1 MEALRDPHNA
11 QQTADNLDTVSV
23 RENAT
28 GSAMGECDL
37 DGESGKVCVVGE
49 GDGHADRN
57 TDGEDDNISWY
68 FDGHIPG
75 PDGRIPGID
84 DLARG
89 LSDHIPGV
97 INHIPGIDNLA
108 QGVNDRIPTVINHL
122 PGASGIVD
130 MENVDDSHSVS
141 KTLLHSI
148 IPKPKQASK
157 NDDLFPDLR
166 SDDCVVG
173 SEKNQGRILS
183 EVEYSSL
190 MDCLRDRS
198 IHVTSLTSTSGN
210 YDSLDKVQKISDKDV
225 FLGERENREINQSN
239 SRKKFYGKPL
249 TKTSQ
254 HMGCISTALSSKSAS
269 KDDEEDE
276 FEASFVE
283 AVSNSSKSA
292 LHSYSQGL
300 LFNNTSGS
308 ELKNLGNEVTKLS
321 VEEKT
326 KDSSSTVGESKS
338 IAAEA
343 PEKET
348 GPNVQ
353 SKPKS
358 SRSVKTKLLD
368 SQQLPSSGR
377 TDKEITDR
385 LLFLVGQKLES
396 KGKAAR
402 TQFKLSEIYKGSRHF
417 ISSSEES
424 VLAASSSRMTRLN
437 QTTDIL
443 SHGDFSARNSTN
455 KQGRTGVQNLVKSTL
470 LRPNLSEEKSENVL
484 NGKTTQAVQ
493 STTRNVQAGKVD
505 SQHSTFAKKFLEKSA
520 SQSETIS
527 YSKEKE
533 KCLGSNEELLTRLGD
548 RMAHGKQPEMK
559 LAVKIIT
566 SVFNCSGK
574 ASLEE
579 FDIHLNMIHTEL
591 IFGPPS
597 SFSQT
602 VDGLLLEDTTNFQF
616 STSVSGSQRFIAL
629 VNGDVTADFRHTGL
643 NNEIQIHRII
653 EHKEFN
659 DAISTQEE
667 YWYQRN
673 TSSLRDHKIGV
684 LVTKGVVQDSILDYC
699 LSHNIVVLQKVAYP
713 TLQLLSFATGS
724 VMVTYL
730 ADLKEKDI
738 GKPVTIDTWE
748 LGWTPL
754 VVRQSKVE
762 SGNSCD
768 VRKLQFVLIK
778 EFKKESG
785 TFKGKVVFGNDFV
798 TLKFRTQSTVTTL
811 PQSLGE
817 GYY

>member
-11 QQTADNLDTVSV
+11 QQTAENLHTVSV
-23 RENAT
+23 CENAT
-28 GSAMGECDL
+28 GSAMGDRDL
-37 DGESGKVCVVGE
+37 GGESGKVCVVGG

-57 TDGEDDNISWY
+57 SDGEDDNISWY
-68 FDGHIPG
+68 FNGLTPGPDGHIPG
-75 PDGRIPGID
+75 ID
-84 DLARG
+84 DVAQG

-108 QGVNDRIPTVINHL
+108 LGVNVHIPQVINHL
-122 PGASGIVD
+122 PGASGIVY

-141 KTLLHSI
+141 KTLLHSM

-157 NDDLFPDLR
+157 NDDLFPDLS
-166 SDDCVVG
+166 SDDWVVR
-173 SEKNQGRILS
+173 SEKNQGRILP
-183 EVEYSSL
+183 EVEHSSL
-190 MDCLRDRS
+190 MDCLRGRS
-198 IHVTSLTSTSGN
+198 RHATSMTSTSGN
-210 YDSLDKVQKISDKDV
+210 YDNLDKVQKITDKHA
-225 FLGERENREINQSN
+225 FLGERENRQRLSN
-239 SRKKFYGKPL
+239 SRKRCYGKPL

-254 HMGCISTALSSKSAS
+254 HMGCISTALYPKSAS

-283 AVSNSSKSA
+283 AVSDSSKGS

-321 VEEKT
+321 VEEKPI
-326 KDSSSTVGESKS
+326 DNSSTVSESKS

-343 PEKET
+343 REKET

-385 LLFLVGQKLES
+385 LLFLVTQKLES

-417 ISSSEES
+417 ISSSDES
-424 VLAASSSRMTRLN
+424 VLATSSSRMTRLK

-443 SHGDFSARNSTN
+443 PHGDFSARNSTD
-455 KQGRTGVQNLVKSTL
+455 KQGWTGVQNLVQSTPL
-470 LRPNLSEEKSENVL
+470 KPNLSEEKSENVL
-484 NGKTTQAVQ
+484 NGKTTVQ
-493 STTRNVQAGKVD
+493 STTRTIQAGKVD
-505 SQHSTFAKKFLEKSA
+505 SQHSTFANKFLEINA
-520 SQSETIS
+520 IQSVPTS
-527 YSKEKE
+527 NSKEKQ

-548 RMAHGKQPEMK
+548 RMAHGKQLEMK
-559 LAVKIIT
+559 LAVEIIA
-566 SVFNCSGK
+566 SLFNSSGK

-579 FDIHLNMIHTEL
+579 FEIHLNMIHTEL

-602 VDGLLLEDTTNFQF
+602 VDGLLLENTTKFQF
-616 STSVSGSQRFIAL
+616 STIVSGSQLFMAL

-643 NNEIQIHRII
+643 NNEVQIHRIF
-653 EHKEFN
+653 EHKEFK
-659 DAISTQEE
+659 DAISTQAE

-673 TSSLRDHKIGV
+673 TSSLKDHKIGL
-684 LVTKGVVQDSILDYC
+684 LVAKGIVQDSILDYC
-699 LSHNIVVLQKVAYP
+699 LSHNIVVLQNVAYP

-724 VMVTYL
+724 AMVTYL
-730 ADLKEKDI
+730 ADLKKKDI
-738 GKPVTIDTWE
+738 GRPVTIDTWE

-762 SGNSCD
+762 SGNSCN
-768 VRKLQFVLIK
+768 VRKLQFVLIR
-778 EFKKESG
+778 EFKKEDG
-785 TFKGKVVFGNDFV
+785 TFKGKLVFGNDFV

-811 PQSLGE
+811 QQSLGE

>member
-11 QQTADNLDTVSV
+11 QQTAENLDTVSV

-28 GSAMGECDL
+28 GSAMSDCDL
-37 DGESGKVCVVGE
+37 GGESGKVCVVGG

-57 TDGEDDNISWY
+57 SNGKDDNISWY

-84 DLARG
+84 DLAQG

-97 INHIPGIDNLA
+97 INYIPGIDNLA
-108 QGVNDRIPTVINHL
+108 QGVNDCIAVVINHP
-122 PGASGIVD
+122 PGANGIVD
-130 MENVDDSHSVS
+130 MENVDDSQSVS
-141 KTLLHSI
+141 KTLLHSM

-157 NDDLFPDLR
+157 NDDLFPDLS
-166 SDDCVVG
+166 SDDWVVR
-173 SEKNQGRILS
+173 SEKNQGRILP

-198 IHVTSLTSTSGN
+198 RHVTRMTSTSGN
-210 YDSLDKVQKISDKDV
+210 YDSLDKEHKITDKDA
-225 FLGERENREINQSN
+225 FLGERENRERLSN

-254 HMGCISTALSSKSAS
+254 HMGCISAALYPKSAS

-283 AVSNSSKSA
+283 AVSNSRKSA
-292 LHSYSQGL
+292 LDSYSQGL

-321 VEEKT
+321 VEEKPI
-326 KDSSSTVGESKS
+326 DNSSTVSESKS

-343 PEKET
+343 REKET

-358 SRSVKTKLLD
+358 SRSVKTKLLH

-385 LLFLVGQKLES
+385 LLFLVTQKLES

-402 TQFKLSEIYKGSRHF
+402 TQFKLSEIYKGSRYF

-424 VLAASSSRMTRLN
+424 VLATSSSRMTRLN

-443 SHGDFSARNSTN
+443 PHGDFSARNSTD
-455 KQGRTGVQNLVKSTL
+455 KQGWTGVQNLVQSTPL
-470 LRPNLSEEKSENVL
+470 KPNLSEEKSENVL
-484 NGKTTQAVQ
+484 NGKTTVQ
-493 STTRNVQAGKVD
+493 STTRTIQAGKVD
-505 SQHSTFAKKFLEKSA
+505 SQHSTSAKKFLEINA
-520 SQSETIS
+520 IQSVPTS
-527 YSKEKE
+527 NSKEKK
-533 KCLGSNEELLTRLGD
+533 KCWGSNEELLTRLGD
-548 RMAHGKQPEMK
+548 RTAHGKQLEMK
-559 LAVKIIT
+559 LAVEIIA
-566 SVFNCSGK
+566 SLFNSSGK
-574 ASLEE
+574 DSLEE
-579 FDIHLNMIHTEL
+579 FEIHLNMIHTEL

-602 VDGLLLEDTTNFQF
+602 VDGLLLENTTNFQF
-616 STSVSGSQRFIAL
+616 STIVSGCQRFIAL

-643 NNEIQIHRII
+643 NNEVQIHRII
-653 EHKEFN
+653 EHKEFK

-667 YWYQRN
+667 YWYQCN
-673 TSSLRDHKIGV
+673 TSSLMDHKIGV
-684 LVTKGVVQDSILDYC
+684 LVAKGIVQDSVLDYC
-699 LSHNIVVLQKVAYP
+699 LSHSIVVLQNVAYP

-724 VMVTYL
+724 AMVTYL
-730 ADLKEKDI
+730 ADLKKKDI
-738 GKPVTIDTWE
+738 GRPVSIDTWE

-762 SGNSCD
+762 SGNSCN
-768 VRKLQFVLIK
+768 VRKLQFVLIR
-778 EFKKESG
+778 EFKKEDR
-785 TFKGKVVFGNDFV
+785 TFKGKLVFGNDFV

-811 PQSLGE
+811 QQSLGE

>member
-1 MEALRDPHNA
+1 MEALQDPHNA
-11 QQTADNLDTVSV
+11 QQTAENVDTVSV
-23 RENAT
+23 RENST
-28 GSAMGECDL
+28 GSAMGDCDL
-37 DGESGKVCVVGE
+37 GGESGEVCVVG
-49 GDGHADRN
+49 GDGGHADRN
-57 TDGEDDNISWY
+57 SDGEDDNISWY

-75 PDGRIPGID
+75 PDGHILGID
-84 DLARG
+84 DLAQG

-108 QGVNDRIPTVINHL
+108 QGVNDRIPLVINH
-122 PGASGIVD
+122 PSGANGIVD
-130 MENVDDSHSVS
+130 MENVDDSHLVS
-141 KTLLHSI
+141 KTLLHSM
-148 IPKPKQASK
+148 IPKPKQASN
-157 NDDLFPDLR
+157 NDDLFPNLN
-166 SDDCVVG
+166 SDDWVVR
-173 SEKNQGRILS
+173 SEKNQGRILP

-190 MDCLRDRS
+190 MDCLTDRS
-198 IHVTSLTSTSGN
+198 RHVTRTTATSGN
-210 YDSLDKVQKISDKDV
+210 DDSLDKVQKITDKDA
-225 FLGERENREINQSN
+225 FLGERENRERLSN

-254 HMGCISTALSSKSAS
+254 HMGCISTALYQKSAS

-283 AVSNSSKSA
+283 AVSDSSKIT
-292 LHSYSQGL
+292 LHSYSQDL

-308 ELKNLGNEVTKLS
+308 KLKNLGNEVTK
-321 VEEKT
+321 VEEKRN
-326 KDSSSTVGESKS
+326 DNSFTVGESKS

-343 PEKET
+343 REKET

-377 TDKEITDR
+377 KDKEITDR
-385 LLFLVGQKLES
+385 LLFLVTQKLES

-417 ISSSEES
+417 KSNSEES

-443 SHGDFSARNSTN
+443 PHGDFSAKSSTD
-455 KQGRTGVQNLVKSTL
+455 KQGQTGVQNMVQPTP

-484 NGKTTQAVQ
+484 NGKTTVQ
-493 STTRNVQAGKVD
+493 STTRTFQAGKVD
-505 SQHSTFAKKFLEKSA
+505 SQYSTFAKKFLEKNT
-520 SQSETIS
+520 SQSETTS
-527 YSKEKE
+527 DSKEKE

-548 RMAHGKQPEMK
+548 RMAHGKQLEMK
-559 LAVKIIT
+559 LAVEIIT
-566 SVFNCSGK
+566 SLINSSGK

-579 FDIHLNMIHTEL
+579 FEIHLNMIHTEL

-602 VDGLLLEDTTNFQF
+602 VDGLLLENTTNFQF
-616 STSVSGSQRFIAL
+616 PTIVSGSQRFIAL

-653 EHKEFN
+653 EHKEFK

-699 LSHNIVVLQKVAYP
+699 LSHNIVVLQNVAYP
-713 TLQLLSFATGS
+713 TLQLLSFATDS

-738 GKPVTIDTWE
+738 GRPVTIDTWE

-768 VRKLQFVLIK
+768 VRKLQFVLIT
-778 EFKKESG
+778 EFKIENG
-785 TFKGKVVFGNDFV
+785 TFEGKLAFGYDTM
-798 TLKFRTQSTVTTL
+798 TLKFGTQSTITPL

>member
-1 MEALRDPHNA
+1 MEALQDPHNA
-11 QQTADNLDTVSV
+11 QQTAENVDTVSV
-23 RENAT
+23 RENST
-28 GSAMGECDL
+28 GSAMGDCDL
-37 DGESGKVCVVGE
+37 GGESGEVCVVG
-49 GDGHADRN
+49 GDGGHADRN
-57 TDGEDDNISWY
+57 SDGEDDNISWY
-68 FDGHIPG
+68 FDGHTPG
-75 PDGRIPGID
+75 PDGHFSGID
-84 DLARG
+84 DIAQG

-97 INHIPGIDNLA
+97 INHILGIDNLA
-108 QGVNDRIPTVINHL
+108 QGVNDRIPLVINHL
-122 PGASGIVD
+122 PGANGIVD

-141 KTLLHSI
+141 KTLLHSK
-148 IPKPKQASK
+148 IPKPKRASK
-157 NDDLFPDLR
+157 KDLSPDL
-166 SDDCVVG
+166 SSVDWVFS
-173 SEKNQGRILS
+173 SEKSHGRILP

-190 MDCLRDRS
+190 MDCLTDRS
-198 IHVTSLTSTSGN
+198 RHVTRMTSTSGN
-210 YDSLDKVQKISDKDV
+210 CDSLDKVQKITDKDA
-225 FLGERENREINQSN
+225 FLGERENRERLSN
-239 SRKKFYGKPL
+239 SRKKVYRKPL
-249 TKTSQ
+249 TKTAQ
-254 HMGCISTALSSKSAS
+254 HMGCISTALYPKSAS

-292 LHSYSQGL
+292 LHSYSQDL
-300 LFNNTSGS
+300 LFDNTSGS

-321 VEEKT
+321 VEEKP
-326 KDSSSTVGESKS
+326 KDNSSTVGESKS
-338 IAAEA
+338 ITAEA
-343 PEKET
+343 REKET

-385 LLFLVGQKLES
+385 LLFLVTQKLES

-402 TQFKLSEIYKGSRHF
+402 TQSKLSEIYKGSRHF
-417 ISSSEES
+417 ESSSEES
-424 VLAASSSRMTRLN
+424 NLASSFSRMTRLK
-437 QTTDIL
+437 QTSDIL
-443 SHGDFSARNSTN
+443 PHGDFSARNSTD
-455 KQGRTGVQNLVKSTL
+455 KQGRTGVQNLTQSTPL
-470 LRPNLSEEKSENVL
+470 KPNLSEEKSENVL
-484 NGKTTQAVQ
+484 NGKTTVQ
-493 STTRNVQAGKVD
+493 STTGTFQAGKVD
-505 SQHSTFAKKFLEKSA
+505 SQYSTFAKKFLEKNT
-520 SQSETIS
+520 SQSETTS
-527 YSKEKE
+527 DSKEKE

-548 RMAHGKQPEMK
+548 RMAHGKQLEMK
-559 LAVKIIT
+559 LAVEIIT
-566 SVFNCSGK
+566 SLINSSGK

-579 FDIHLNMIHTEL
+579 FEIHLNMIHTEL

-602 VDGLLLEDTTNFQF
+602 VDGLLLENTTNFQF
-616 STSVSGSQRFIAL
+616 STIVSGSQRFIAL

-653 EHKEFN
+653 EHKEFK

-699 LSHNIVVLQKVAYP
+699 LSHNIVVLQDVAYP

-724 VMVTYL
+724 VMMTYL

-811 PQSLGE
+811 PQSLRE

>member
-1 MEALRDPHNA
+1 MEALQDPHNA
-11 QQTADNLDTVSV
+11 QQTAENLHTVRV

-28 GSAMGECDL
+28 GSATGDGDL
-37 DGESGKVCVVGE
+37 GGESGKVCVVGE
-49 GDGHADRN
+49 GGGHADRN
-57 TDGEDDNISWY
+57 SDGEDDNISWY

-75 PDGRIPGID
+75 PDGHIPGID
-84 DLARG
+84 DVAQG

-97 INHIPGIDNLA
+97 INHIPGVDNLA
-108 QGVNDRIPTVINHL
+108 QGVNVHIPQVISHL
-122 PGASGIVD
+122 PGANGIVD

-141 KTLLHSI
+141 KTLLHSK
-148 IPKPKQASK
+148 IPKRKQASK
-157 NDDLFPDLR
+157 KDDLSPDL
-166 SDDCVVG
+166 SSVDWVV
-173 SEKNQGRILS
+173 SSAKNQGRTLP

-198 IHVTSLTSTSGN
+198 RHVTRMTSTSGN
-210 YDSLDKVQKISDKDV
+210 YDSLDKVQKITDKDA
-225 FLGERENREINQSN
+225 FLDERENRERLSN
-239 SRKKFYGKPL
+239 LRKKFYGKPL

-254 HMGCISTALSSKSAS
+254 HMGCVRTALYSKTPT
-269 KDDEEDE
+269 KDDGEDE

-283 AVSNSSKSA
+283 AVSNSSKST

-321 VEEKT
+321 VEEKR
-326 KDSSSTVGESKS
+326 KDNSSTVGESKS

-343 PEKET
+343 REKET

-358 SRSVKTKLLD
+358 SMNVKTKLLD

-385 LLFLVGQKLES
+385 LLFLVTQKLES

-402 TQFKLSEIYKGSRHF
+402 TPFKLSEIYKGSRHF
-417 ISSSEES
+417 KSNSEES
-424 VLAASSSRMTRLN
+424 VLAASSSRMTLLN

-443 SHGDFSARNSTN
+443 PYGDFSASNSTD
-455 KQGRTGVQNLVKSTL
+455 KQGRTGVQNLVQSTP

-484 NGKTTQAVQ
+484 NGKTTVQ
-493 STTRNVQAGKVD
+493 STTRTIQTGKVD
-505 SQHSTFAKKFLEKSA
+505 SQHSTFAKKFLEKNTSH
-520 SQSETIS
+520 SETTS
-527 YSKEKE
+527 DSKEKE
-533 KCLGSNEELLTRLGD
+533 KCLGSNGELLTRLGD
-548 RMAHGKQPEMK
+548 RMAHGKQLEMK
-559 LAVKIIT
+559 LTVEIIT
-566 SVFNCSGK
+566 SFFNSSGK

-579 FDIHLNMIHTEL
+579 FEIHLNMIHTEL

-602 VDGLLLEDTTNFQF
+602 VDGLLLENTTNFQF
-616 STSVSGSQRFIAL
+616 STIVSGSHRFIAL

-643 NNEIQIHRII
+643 NSEVQIHRII
-653 EHKEFN
+653 EHKEFK
-659 DAISTQEE
+659 DTFSTQEE

-673 TSSLRDHKIGV
+673 TSSLREHKIGV

-699 LSHNIVVLQKVAYP
+699 LSHNIVVLQNVAYP

-754 VVRQSKVE
+754 VARQSKLE

>member
-11 QQTADNLDTVSV
+11 QQTAENVHTVRV

-28 GSAMGECDL
+28 GSATGDGDL
-37 DGESGKVCVVGE
+37 GGESGKVCVVGE
-49 GDGHADRN
+49 GGGHADRN
-57 TDGEDDNISWY
+57 SDGEDDNISWY

-75 PDGRIPGID
+75 PDGHVPGID
-84 DLARG
+84 DVAQG
-89 LSDHIPGV
+89 LSDHISGV

-108 QGVNDRIPTVINHL
+108 LGVNVHIPQVISHL
-122 PGASGIVD
+122 PGANGIVD

-141 KTLLHSI
+141 KTLLHSKV
-148 IPKPKQASK
+148 PKRKWASK
-157 NDDLFPDLR
+157 KDDLSPDL
-166 SDDCVVG
+166 SSVDWVVS
-173 SEKNQGRILS
+173 SEKSHGRILP
-183 EVEYSSL
+183 EVKYSSL

-198 IHVTSLTSTSGN
+198 RHVTRMTSTSGN
-210 YDSLDKVQKISDKDV
+210 CDSLDKVQKITDKDA
-225 FLGERENREINQSN
+225 FLGKRENRERLSN
-239 SRKKFYGKPL
+239 SRKKVYGKPF
-249 TKTSQ
+249 TKTAQ
-254 HMGCISTALSSKSAS
+254 HMGCISTALYPKSAS

-276 FEASFVE
+276 FEAFFVE
-283 AVSNSSKSA
+283 AVSNSSKST
-292 LHSYSQGL
+292 LHSYSQGR

-321 VEEKT
+321 VEEKP
-326 KDSSSTVGESKS
+326 KDNSSTVGESKS

-343 PEKET
+343 REKET

-358 SRSVKTKLLD
+358 SRSVKTKLLN

-385 LLFLVGQKLES
+385 LLFLVTQKLES

-424 VLAASSSRMTRLN
+424 VLAASSSRMTCFN

-443 SHGDFSARNSTN
+443 PHGDFSARNSTD
-455 KQGRTGVQNLVKSTL
+455 KQGRTGVQNLMQSTPL
-470 LRPNLSEEKSENVL
+470 KPNLSEEKSENVL
-484 NGKTTQAVQ
+484 NGKTTVQ
-493 STTRNVQAGKVD
+493 STTRTFQEGKVD
-505 SQHSTFAKKFLEKSA
+505 SQHSTFPKKVLEKNT
-520 SQSETIS
+520 SQSETTS
-527 YSKEKE
+527 DSKEKE
-533 KCLGSNEELLTRLGD
+533 KCFGSNEELLTRLGD
-548 RMAHGKQPEMK
+548 RMAHGKQLEMK
-559 LAVKIIT
+559 LAVEIIT
-566 SVFNCSGK
+566 SLINSSGK

-579 FDIHLNMIHTEL
+579 FEIHLNMIHTEL

-602 VDGLLLEDTTNFQF
+602 VDGLLLENTTNFQF
-616 STSVSGSQRFIAL
+616 SIIVSGSQRFIAL

-653 EHKEFN
+653 EHKEFK
-659 DAISTQEE
+659 DVTSTQEE

-673 TSSLRDHKIGV
+673 TSSLRDHKIGA
-684 LVTKGVVQDSILDYC
+684 LVSKGIVQDSILDYC
-699 LSHNIVVLQKVAYP
+699 LSHNIVVLQNVAYP

-798 TLKFRTQSTVTTL
+798 TLKFRTHSTVTTL

>member
-11 QQTADNLDTVSV
+11 QQTAENVHTVRV

-28 GSAMGECDL
+28 GSATGDGDL
-37 DGESGKVCVVGE
+37 GGESGKVCVVGE
-49 GDGHADRN
+49 GGGHADRN
-57 TDGEDDNISWY
+57 SDGEDDNISWY

-75 PDGRIPGID
+75 PDGHVPGID
-84 DLARG
+84 DVAQG

-108 QGVNDRIPTVINHL
+108 QGVNVQIPQVISHL
-122 PGASGIVD
+122 PGANGIVD

-141 KTLLHSI
+141 KTLLHSK
-148 IPKPKQASK
+148 IPKPKRASK
-157 NDDLFPDLR
+157 KDLSPDL
-166 SDDCVVG
+166 SSVDWVFS
-173 SEKNQGRILS
+173 SEKSHGRILP

-190 MDCLRDRS
+190 MDCLTDRS
-198 IHVTSLTSTSGN
+198 RHVTRMTSTSGN
-210 YDSLDKVQKISDKDV
+210 CDSLDKVQKITDKDA
-225 FLGERENREINQSN
+225 FLGERENGERLSN

-254 HMGCISTALSSKSAS
+254 HMGCISTALYPKSAS

-292 LHSYSQGL
+292 LHSYSQDL
-300 LFNNTSGS
+300 LFDNTSGS

-321 VEEKT
+321 VEEKP
-326 KDSSSTVGESKS
+326 KDNSSTVGESKS
-338 IAAEA
+338 ITAEA
-343 PEKET
+343 REKET

-385 LLFLVGQKLES
+385 LLFLVTQKLES

-402 TQFKLSEIYKGSRHF
+402 TQSKLSEIYKGSRHF
-417 ISSSEES
+417 ESSSEES
-424 VLAASSSRMTRLN
+424 NLASSFSRMTRLK
-437 QTTDIL
+437 QTSDIL
-443 SHGDFSARNSTN
+443 PHGDFSARNSTD
-455 KQGRTGVQNLVKSTL
+455 KQGWTGVQDLVQSTP
-470 LRPNLSEEKSENVL
+470 LRPYLSEEKSENVL
-484 NGKTTQAVQ
+484 NGKTTVQ
-493 STTRNVQAGKVD
+493 STTGTFQAGKVD
-505 SQHSTFAKKFLEKSA
+505 SQYSTFAKKFLEKNT
-520 SQSETIS
+520 SQSETTS
-527 YSKEKE
+527 DSKEKE
-533 KCLGSNEELLTRLGD
+533 KCLGSNDELLTHLGD
-548 RMAHGKQPEMK
+548 RMAHGKELEMK
-559 LAVKIIT
+559 LAVEIIT
-566 SVFNCSGK
+566 SLINSSGK

-579 FDIHLNMIHTEL
+579 FEIHLNMIHTEL

-602 VDGLLLEDTTNFQF
+602 VDGLLLENTANFQF
-616 STSVSGSQRFIAL
+616 PTIVSGSQRFIAL
-629 VNGDVTADFRHTGL
+629 VSGDVTADFRHTGL
-643 NNEIQIHRII
+643 NNEVQIHRII
-653 EHKEFN
+653 EHKEFK
-659 DAISTQEE
+659 DAIFAQEE

-673 TSSLRDHKIGV
+673 TSSLRDHKIEV
-684 LVTKGVVQDSILDYC
+684 LVAKGIVQDSILDYC
-699 LSHNIVVLQKVAYP
+699 LSHNIVVLQNVAYP

-738 GKPVTIDTWE
+738 GRPVTIDTWE

-778 EFKKESG
+778 EFKMENG
-785 TFKGKVVFGNDFV
+785 TFEGKLAFGYDTM
-798 TLKFRTQSTVTTL
+798 TLKFRTQSTITPL
-811 PQSLGE
+811 PPSLGE

>member
-11 QQTADNLDTVSV
+11 QQTTDNLHTVSV

-28 GSAMGECDL
+28 ASAMGEHVL
-37 DGESGKVCVVGE
+37 GGESGKVCVVDG

-57 TDGEDDNISWY
+57 SDGEDDNISWY

-75 PDGRIPGID
+75 PDGQIPGID
-84 DLARG
+84 DVAQG
-89 LSDHIPGV
+89 LSDHIPGI
-97 INHIPGIDNLA
+97 INHVPAIDNLA
-108 QGVNDRIPTVINHL
+108 QGVNDRIPLVINHL
-122 PGASGIVD
+122 PGANGIAD
-130 MENVDDSHSVS
+130 MENVDDSQSVS
-141 KTLLHSI
+141 KTLLHSK
-148 IPKPKQASK
+148 IPKPKQSSK
-157 NDDLFPDLR
+157 NDDLFPDLS
-166 SDDCVVG
+166 SDDWVVR
-173 SEKNQGRILS
+173 SEKNQGRTLPDL
-183 EVEYSSL
+183 EYSSF
-190 MDCLRDRS
+190 MDCLTDRS
-198 IHVTSLTSTSGN
+198 RHVTRMTATSGDD
-210 YDSLDKVQKISDKDV
+210 DSLVKVQKITDKDA
-225 FLGERENREINQSN
+225 FLGERENRERLSN

-254 HMGCISTALSSKSAS
+254 HMGCITTALYPKSAS

-283 AVSNSSKSA
+283 AVSNSTKSA

-321 VEEKT
+321 VEEKR
-326 KDSSSTVGESKS
+326 KDNSSTVGESKS

-343 PEKET
+343 REKET
-348 GPNVQ
+348 GPNVHSQ
-353 SKPKS
+353 PKS

-385 LLFLVGQKLES
+385 LLFLVTQKLES

-437 QTTDIL
+437 ESTDIL
-443 SHGDFSARNSTN
+443 PHEDFSARSSTDYH
-455 KQGRTGVQNLVKSTL
+455 GRTGVQNLVQSTP
-470 LRPNLSEEKSENVL
+470 LRPDLSEEKSENVL
-484 NGKTTQAVQ
+484 NGKTTVQ
-493 STTRNVQAGKVD
+493 STTRTVEAGKVD
-505 SQHSTFAKKFLEKSA
+505 SQNSNSAKKFLEKNTI
-520 SQSETIS
+520 QSVPTS
-527 YSKEKE
+527 NSKEKQ

-548 RMAHGKQPEMK
+548 RMAHGKQLEMK
-559 LAVKIIT
+559 LAVEIIA
-566 SVFNCSGK
+566 SLFNSSGK

-579 FDIHLNMIHTEL
+579 FEIHLNMIHTEL

-602 VDGLLLEDTTNFQF
+602 VDGLLLENTTKFQF
-616 STSVSGSQRFIAL
+616 STIVSGSQLFMAL
-629 VNGDVTADFRHTGL
+629 VNGDITADFRHTGL
-643 NNEIQIHRII
+643 NNEVQIHRIFQ
-653 EHKEFN
+653 HKEFK

-684 LVTKGVVQDSILDYC
+684 LVTKGIVQDSILDYC
-699 LSHNIVVLQKVAYP
+699 LSHNIVVLQNVAYL

-754 VVRQSKVE
+754 LVRQSKVE

-768 VRKLQFVLIK
+768 VRKIQFVLIK

-785 TFKGKVVFGNDFV
+785 TFKGKVVFGNGFV

>member
-1 MEALRDPHNA
+1 MEALQDPHNA
-11 QQTADNLDTVSV
+11 QQTAENVDTVSV
-23 RENAT
+23 RENST
-28 GSAMGECDL
+28 GSAMGDCDL
-37 DGESGKVCVVGE
+37 GGESGEVCVVG
-49 GDGHADRN
+49 GDGGHADRN
-57 TDGEDDNISWY
+57 SDGEDDNISWY

-75 PDGRIPGID
+75 PDGHVPGID
-84 DLARG
+84 DVAQG

-108 QGVNDRIPTVINHL
+108 QGVNDRIPLVINHP
-122 PGASGIVD
+122 PGANGIVH
-130 MENVDDSHSVS
+130 MENVDDSHSLS
-141 KTLLHSI
+141 KTLLHSK

-198 IHVTSLTSTSGN
+198 IHVTSMTSTSGN
-210 YDSLDKVQKISDKDV
+210 YDSLDKVQKITDKDA
-225 FLGERENREINQSN
+225 FLGDRKNRERLSN
-239 SRKKFYGKPL
+239 SRKNFYGKPL

-254 HMGCISTALSSKSAS
+254 HMGCISTALYPKSAS

-300 LFNNTSGS
+300 LFNDTSGS

-321 VEEKT
+321 VEEKR

-338 IAAEA
+338 VAAQA
-343 PEKET
+343 REKET
-348 GPNVQ
+348 GANVQ
-353 SKPKS
+353 SKPKF
-358 SRSVKTKLLD
+358 SRSVKTKLRD

-385 LLFLVGQKLES
+385 LLFLVTQKLES

-417 ISSSEES
+417 KSNSEES

-437 QTTDIL
+437 QTTDFL
-443 SHGDFSARNSTN
+443 PHGDFSAKSSTD
-455 KQGRTGVQNLVKSTL
+455 KQEQTGVQNMVQPTP
-470 LRPNLSEEKSENVL
+470 LRPNLLEEKSENVL
-484 NGKTTQAVQ
+484 NGKTTVQ
-493 STTRNVQAGKVD
+493 STTRTFQAGKVD
-505 SQHSTFAKKFLEKSA
+505 SQYSTFAKKFLEKNT
-520 SQSETIS
+520 SQSETTS
-527 YSKEKE
+527 DSKEKE
-533 KCLGSNEELLTRLGD
+533 KCLGSNEELLTRLGE
-548 RMAHGKQPEMK
+548 RMAHGKQLEMK
-559 LAVKIIT
+559 LAVEIIT
-566 SVFNCSGK
+566 SFFNSSGK

-579 FDIHLNMIHTEL
+579 FEIHLNMIHTEL

-602 VDGLLLEDTTNFQF
+602 VDGLLLENTTKFQL
-616 STSVSGSQRFIAL
+616 STIVSGSQRFIAL

-643 NNEIQIHRII
+643 NNEVQIHRVI
-653 EHKEFN
+653 EHQEFK

-699 LSHNIVVLQKVAYP
+699 LSHNIVVLQNVAYP

-724 VMVTYL
+724 VMMTYL

-738 GKPVTIDTWE
+738 GRPVTTDTWE

-754 VVRQSKVE
+754 LVRQSKVE
-762 SGNSCD
+762 SGNSCN

-778 EFKKESG
+778 EFKKENG
-785 TFKGKVVFGNDFV
+785 TFKGKLVFGNDSV
-798 TLKFRTQSTVTTL
+798 TLKFRTQSTATTL

-817 GYY
+817 GYYY

>member
-1 MEALRDPHNA
+1 MEALQDPHNA
-11 QQTADNLDTVSV
+11 QQTAENVDTVSV
-23 RENAT
+23 RENST
-28 GSAMGECDL
+28 GSAMGDCDL
-37 DGESGKVCVVGE
+37 GGESGEVCVVG
-49 GDGHADRN
+49 GDGGHADRN
-57 TDGEDDNISWY
+57 SDGEDDNISWY
-68 FDGHIPG
+68 FDGHTPG
-75 PDGRIPGID
+75 PDGHFSGID
-84 DLARG
+84 DIAQG

-97 INHIPGIDNLA
+97 INHILGIDNLA
-108 QGVNDRIPTVINHL
+108 QGVNDRIPLVINH
-122 PGASGIVD
+122 PSGANGIVD
-130 MENVDDSHSVS
+130 MENVDDSHLVS
-141 KTLLHSI
+141 KTLLHSM
-148 IPKPKQASK
+148 IPKPKQASN
-157 NDDLFPDLR
+157 NDDLFPNLN
-166 SDDCVVG
+166 SDDWVVR
-173 SEKNQGRILS
+173 SEKNQGRILP

-190 MDCLRDRS
+190 MDCLTDRS
-198 IHVTSLTSTSGN
+198 RHVTRMTATSGN
-210 YDSLDKVQKISDKDV
+210 DDSLDKVQKITDKDA
-225 FLGERENREINQSN
+225 FLGERENRERLSN

-249 TKTSQ
+249 TKTPQ
-254 HMGCISTALSSKSAS
+254 HMGCISTALYQKSAS

-283 AVSNSSKSA
+283 AVSNSSKIT
-292 LHSYSQGL
+292 LHSYSQDL

-308 ELKNLGNEVTKLS
+308 KLKDLGNEVTK
-321 VEEKT
+321 VEEKRN
-326 KDSSSTVGESKS
+326 DNSFTVGESKS

-343 PEKET
+343 REKET

-377 TDKEITDR
+377 KDKEITDR
-385 LLFLVGQKLES
+385 LLFLVTQKLES

-417 ISSSEES
+417 KSNSEES

-443 SHGDFSARNSTN
+443 PHGDFSTKSSTD
-455 KQGRTGVQNLVKSTL
+455 KQGQTGVQNMVQPTP

-484 NGKTTQAVQ
+484 NGKTSVQ
-493 STTRNVQAGKVD
+493 SRTRTFQAGKVD
-505 SQHSTFAKKFLEKSA
+505 SQYSTFAKKFLEKNT
-520 SQSETIS
+520 SQSETTS
-527 YSKEKE
+527 DSKEKE

-548 RMAHGKQPEMK
+548 RMAHGKQLEMK
-559 LAVKIIT
+559 LAVEIIT
-566 SVFNCSGK
+566 SLINSSGK

-579 FDIHLNMIHTEL
+579 FEIHLNMIHTEL

-602 VDGLLLEDTTNFQF
+602 VDGLLLENTTNFQF
-616 STSVSGSQRFIAL
+616 PTIVSGSQRFIAL

-653 EHKEFN
+653 EHKEFK

-673 TSSLRDHKIGV
+673 TSSLSDHKIGV

-699 LSHNIVVLQKVAYP
+699 LSHNIVVLQNVAYP
-713 TLQLLSFATGS
+713 TLQLLSFATDS

-738 GKPVTIDTWE
+738 GRPVTIDTWE

-778 EFKKESG
+778 EFKIENG
-785 TFKGKVVFGNDFV
+785 TFEGKLAFGYDTM
-798 TLKFRTQSTVTTL
+798 TLKFGTQSTITPL

>member
-11 QQTADNLDTVSV
+11 QQTAENVHTVRV

-28 GSAMGECDL
+28 GSATGDGDL
-37 DGESGKVCVVGE
+37 GGESGKVCVVGE
-49 GDGHADRN
+49 GGGHADRN
-57 TDGEDDNISWY
+57 SDGEDDNISWY

-84 DLARG
+84 DLAQG

-108 QGVNDRIPTVINHL
+108 QGVNDRIPLVINH
-122 PGASGIVD
+122 PSGANGIVD
-130 MENVDDSHSVS
+130 MENVDDSHLVS
-141 KTLLHSI
+141 KTLLHSM
-148 IPKPKQASK
+148 IPKPKQASN
-157 NDDLFPDLR
+157 NDDLFPNLN
-166 SDDCVVG
+166 SDDWVVR
-173 SEKNQGRILS
+173 SEKNQGRILP

-190 MDCLRDRS
+190 MDCLTDRS
-198 IHVTSLTSTSGN
+198 RHVTRMTPTSGN
-210 YDSLDKVQKISDKDV
+210 DDSLDKVQKITDKDA
-225 FLGERENREINQSN
+225 FLGDRENRERLSN
-239 SRKKFYGKPL
+239 SRKNFYGKPL

-254 HMGCISTALSSKSAS
+254 HVGCISTALYPKSAS

-283 AVSNSSKSA
+283 AVSNSSKIT
-292 LHSYSQGL
+292 LHSYSQDL

-308 ELKNLGNEVTKLS
+308 KLKNLGNEVTK
-321 VEEKT
+321 VEEKRN
-326 KDSSSTVGESKS
+326 DNSFTVGESKS

-343 PEKET
+343 REKET

-385 LLFLVGQKLES
+385 LLFLVTQKPES

-417 ISSSEES
+417 KSNSEES

-443 SHGDFSARNSTN
+443 PHGDFSAKSSTD
-455 KQGRTGVQNLVKSTL
+455 KQGQTGVQNMVQPTP

-484 NGKTTQAVQ
+484 NGKTSVQ
-493 STTRNVQAGKVD
+493 STTRTFQAGKVD
-505 SQHSTFAKKFLEKSA
+505 SQYSTFAKKFLEKNT
-520 SQSETIS
+520 SQSETTS
-527 YSKEKE
+527 DSKEKE
-533 KCLGSNEELLTRLGD
+533 KCLSSNEELLTRLGD
-548 RMAHGKQPEMK
+548 RMAHGKQLEMK
-559 LAVKIIT
+559 LAVEIIT
-566 SVFNCSGK
+566 SLINSSGK

-579 FDIHLNMIHTEL
+579 FEIHSNMIHTEL

-602 VDGLLLEDTTNFQF
+602 VDGLLLENTTNFQF
-616 STSVSGSQRFIAL
+616 PTIVSGSQRFIAL
-629 VNGDVTADFRHTGL
+629 VNGDVTAGFRHTGL

-653 EHKEFN
+653 EHKEFK

-699 LSHNIVVLQKVAYP
+699 LSHNIVVLQNVAYP
-713 TLQLLSFATGS
+713 TLQLLSFATDS

-738 GKPVTIDTWE
+738 GRPVAIDTWE

-754 VVRQSKVE
+754 LVRQSKVE

-778 EFKKESG
+778 EFKIENG
-785 TFKGKVVFGNDFV
+785 TFEGKLAFGYDTM
-798 TLKFRTQSTVTTL
+798 TLKFGTQSTITPL

>member
-1 MEALRDPHNA
+1 MEALQDPHNA
-11 QQTADNLDTVSV
+11 QQTAENVDTVSV
-23 RENAT
+23 RENST
-28 GSAMGECDL
+28 GSAMGDCDL
-37 DGESGKVCVVGE
+37 GGESGEVCVVG
-49 GDGHADRN
+49 GDGGHADRN
-57 TDGEDDNISWY
+57 SDGEDDNISWY
-68 FDGHIPG
+68 FDGHTPG
-75 PDGRIPGID
+75 PDGHFSGID
-84 DLARG
+84 DIAQG

-97 INHIPGIDNLA
+97 INHILGIDNLA
-108 QGVNDRIPTVINHL
+108 QGVNDRIPLVINHL
-122 PGASGIVD
+122 PGANGIVD

-141 KTLLHSI
+141 KTLLHSK
-148 IPKPKQASK
+148 IPKPKRASK
-157 NDDLFPDLR
+157 KDLSPDL
-166 SDDCVVG
+166 SSVDWVFS
-173 SEKNQGRILS
+173 SEKSHGRILP

-190 MDCLRDRS
+190 MDCLTDRS
-198 IHVTSLTSTSGN
+198 RHVTRMTSTSGN
-210 YDSLDKVQKISDKDV
+210 CDSLDKVQKITDKDA
-225 FLGERENREINQSN
+225 FLGERENGERLSN

-254 HMGCISTALSSKSAS
+254 HMGCISTALYPKSAS

-292 LHSYSQGL
+292 LHSYSQDL
-300 LFNNTSGS
+300 LFDNTSGS

-321 VEEKT
+321 VEEKP
-326 KDSSSTVGESKS
+326 KDNSSTVGESKS
-338 IAAEA
+338 ITAEA
-343 PEKET
+343 REKET

-385 LLFLVGQKLES
+385 LLFLVTQKLES

-402 TQFKLSEIYKGSRHF
+402 TQSKLSEIYKGSRHF
-417 ISSSEES
+417 ESSSEES
-424 VLAASSSRMTRLN
+424 NLASSFSRMTRLK
-437 QTTDIL
+437 QTSDIL
-443 SHGDFSARNSTN
+443 PHGDFSARNSTD
-455 KQGRTGVQNLVKSTL
+455 KQGWTGVQDLVQSTP
-470 LRPNLSEEKSENVL
+470 LRPYLSEEKSENVL
-484 NGKTTQAVQ
+484 NGKTTVQ
-493 STTRNVQAGKVD
+493 STTGTFQAGKVD
-505 SQHSTFAKKFLEKSA
+505 SQYSTFAKKFLEKNT
-520 SQSETIS
+520 SQSETTS
-527 YSKEKE
+527 DSKEKE
-533 KCLGSNEELLTRLGD
+533 KCLGSNDELLTHLGD
-548 RMAHGKQPEMK
+548 RMAHGKELEMK
-559 LAVKIIT
+559 LAVEIIT
-566 SVFNCSGK
+566 SLINSSGK

-579 FDIHLNMIHTEL
+579 FEIHLNMIHTEL

-602 VDGLLLEDTTNFQF
+602 VDGLLLENTTNFQF
-616 STSVSGSQRFIAL
+616 STIVSGSQRFIAL

-653 EHKEFN
+653 EHKEFK

-699 LSHNIVVLQKVAYP
+699 LSHNIVVLQDVAYP

-724 VMVTYL
+724 VMMTYL

-811 PQSLGE
+811 PQSLRE

>member
-1 MEALRDPHNA
+1 M
-11 QQTADNLDTVSV
+11 
-23 RENAT
+23 
-28 GSAMGECDL
+28 
-37 DGESGKVCVVGE
+37 
-49 GDGHADRN
+49 
-57 TDGEDDNISWY
+57 
-68 FDGHIPG
+68 
-75 PDGRIPGID
+75 
-84 DLARG
+84 
-89 LSDHIPGV
+89 
-97 INHIPGIDNLA
+97 
-108 QGVNDRIPTVINHL
+108 
-122 PGASGIVD
+122 
-130 MENVDDSHSVS
+130 
-141 KTLLHSI
+141 
-148 IPKPKQASK
+148 
-157 NDDLFPDLR
+157 
-166 SDDCVVG
+166 
-173 SEKNQGRILS
+173 
-183 EVEYSSL
+183 
-190 MDCLRDRS
+190 
-198 IHVTSLTSTSGN
+198 
-210 YDSLDKVQKISDKDV
+210 
-225 FLGERENREINQSN
+225 
-239 SRKKFYGKPL
+239 
-249 TKTSQ
+249 
-254 HMGCISTALSSKSAS
+254 
-269 KDDEEDE
+269 
-276 FEASFVE
+276 E

-300 LFNNTSGS
+300 LFNDTSGS

-321 VEEKT
+321 VEEKR

-338 IAAEA
+338 VAAEA
-343 PEKET
+343 REKET
-348 GPNVQ
+348 GANVQ
-353 SKPKS
+353 SKPKF

-385 LLFLVGQKLES
+385 LLFLVTQKLES

-417 ISSSEES
+417 KSNSEES

-443 SHGDFSARNSTN
+443 PHGDFSAKSSTD
-455 KQGRTGVQNLVKSTL
+455 KQGQTGVQNMVQPTP

-484 NGKTTQAVQ
+484 NGKTSVQ
-493 STTRNVQAGKVD
+493 STTRTFQARKVD
-505 SQHSTFAKKFLEKSA
+505 SQYSTFAKKFLEKNT
-520 SQSETIS
+520 SQSETTS
-527 YSKEKE
+527 DSKEKE

-548 RMAHGKQPEMK
+548 RMAHGKQLEMK
-559 LAVKIIT
+559 LAVEIIT
-566 SVFNCSGK
+566 SLINSSGK
-574 ASLEE
+574 ASLQE
-579 FDIHLNMIHTEL
+579 FEIHLNMIHTEL

-602 VDGLLLEDTTNFQF
+602 VDGLLLENTTKFQF
-616 STSVSGSQRFIAL
+616 STIVSGSQRFIAL

-653 EHKEFN
+653 EHKEFK

-684 LVTKGVVQDSILDYC
+684 LVTKGVVQNSILDYC
-699 LSHNIVVLQKVAYP
+699 LSHNIVVLQNVAYP

-738 GKPVTIDTWE
+738 GRPVTIDTWE
-748 LGWTPL
+748 LGWIPL

-778 EFKKESG
+778 EFKIENG
-785 TFKGKVVFGNDFV
+785 TFEGKLAFGYDTM
-798 TLKFRTQSTVTTL
+798 TLKFRTQSTITPL

>member
-1 MEALRDPHNA
+1 MEALQDPHNA
-11 QQTADNLDTVSV
+11 QQTAENVDTVSV
-23 RENAT
+23 RENST
-28 GSAMGECDL
+28 GSAMGDCDL
-37 DGESGKVCVVGE
+37 GGESGEVCVVG
-49 GDGHADRN
+49 GDGGHADRN
-57 TDGEDDNISWY
+57 SDGEDDNISWY

-75 PDGRIPGID
+75 PDGHILGID
-84 DLARG
+84 DLAQG

-108 QGVNDRIPTVINHL
+108 QGVNDRIPLVINH
-122 PGASGIVD
+122 PSCANGIVD
-130 MENVDDSHSVS
+130 MENVDDSHLVS
-141 KTLLHSI
+141 KTLLHSM
-148 IPKPKQASK
+148 IPKPKQASN
-157 NDDLFPDLR
+157 NDDLFPNLN
-166 SDDCVVG
+166 SDDWVVR
-173 SEKNQGRILS
+173 SEKNQGRILP

-190 MDCLRDRS
+190 MDCLTDRS
-198 IHVTSLTSTSGN
+198 RHVTRTTATSGN
-210 YDSLDKVQKISDKDV
+210 DDSLDKVQKITDKDA
-225 FLGERENREINQSN
+225 FLGERENRERLSN

-254 HMGCISTALSSKSAS
+254 HMGCISTALYQKSAS

-283 AVSNSSKSA
+283 AVSNSSKIT
-292 LHSYSQGL
+292 LHSYSQDL

-308 ELKNLGNEVTKLS
+308 KLKNLGNEVTK
-321 VEEKT
+321 VEEERN
-326 KDSSSTVGESKS
+326 DNSFTVGESKS

-343 PEKET
+343 REKET

-377 TDKEITDR
+377 KDKEITDR
-385 LLFLVGQKLES
+385 LLFLVTQKLES

-417 ISSSEES
+417 KSNSEES

-443 SHGDFSARNSTN
+443 PHGDFSAKSSTD
-455 KQGRTGVQNLVKSTL
+455 KQGQTGVQNMVQPTP

-484 NGKTTQAVQ
+484 NGKTSVQ
-493 STTRNVQAGKVD
+493 STTRTFQAGKVD
-505 SQHSTFAKKFLEKSA
+505 SQYSTFAKKFLEKNT
-520 SQSETIS
+520 SQSETTS
-527 YSKEKE
+527 DSKEKE

-548 RMAHGKQPEMK
+548 RMAHGKQLEMK
-559 LAVKIIT
+559 LAVEIIT
-566 SVFNCSGK
+566 SLINSSGK

-579 FDIHLNMIHTEL
+579 FEIHLNMIHTEL

-602 VDGLLLEDTTNFQF
+602 VDGLLLENTTNFQF
-616 STSVSGSQRFIAL
+616 PTIVSGSQRFIAL

-653 EHKEFN
+653 EHKEFK

-699 LSHNIVVLQKVAYP
+699 LSHNIVVLQNVAYP
-713 TLQLLSFATGS
+713 TLQLLSFATDS

-738 GKPVTIDTWE
+738 GRPVTIDTWE

-778 EFKKESG
+778 EFKIENG
-785 TFKGKVVFGNDFV
+785 TFEGKSSRSVM
-798 TLKFRTQSTVTTL
+798 TL
-811 PQSLGE
+811 
-817 GYY
+817 

>member
-1 MEALRDPHNA
+1 MEALQDPHNA
-11 QQTADNLDTVSV
+11 QQTAENVDTVSV
-23 RENAT
+23 RENST
-28 GSAMGECDL
+28 GSAMGDCDL
-37 DGESGKVCVVGE
+37 GGESGEVCVVG
-49 GDGHADRN
+49 GDGGHADRN
-57 TDGEDDNISWY
+57 SDGEDDNISWY

-75 PDGRIPGID
+75 PDGHILGID
-84 DLARG
+84 DLAQE

-108 QGVNDRIPTVINHL
+108 QGVNDRIPLVINH
-122 PGASGIVD
+122 PSGANGIVD
-130 MENVDDSHSVS
+130 MENVDDSHLVS
-141 KTLLHSI
+141 KTLLHSM
-148 IPKPKQASK
+148 IPKPKQASN
-157 NDDLFPDLR
+157 NDDLFPNLN
-166 SDDCVVG
+166 SDDWVVR
-173 SEKNQGRILS
+173 SEKNQGRILP

-190 MDCLRDRS
+190 MDCLTDRS
-198 IHVTSLTSTSGN
+198 RHVTRTTATSGN
-210 YDSLDKVQKISDKDV
+210 DDSLDKVQKITDKDA
-225 FLGERENREINQSN
+225 FLGERENRERLSN

-254 HMGCISTALSSKSAS
+254 HMGCISTALYQKSAS

-283 AVSNSSKSA
+283 AVSNSSKIT
-292 LHSYSQGL
+292 LHSYSQDL

-308 ELKNLGNEVTKLS
+308 KLKDLGNEVTK
-321 VEEKT
+321 VEEKRN
-326 KDSSSTVGESKS
+326 DNSFTVGESKS

-343 PEKET
+343 REKET

-377 TDKEITDR
+377 KDKEITDR
-385 LLFLVGQKLES
+385 LLFLVTQKLES
-396 KGKAAR
+396 KGKVAR

-417 ISSSEES
+417 KSNSEES

-443 SHGDFSARNSTN
+443 PHGDFSAKSSTD
-455 KQGRTGVQNLVKSTL
+455 KQGQTGVQNMVQPTP

-484 NGKTTQAVQ
+484 NGKTSVQ
-493 STTRNVQAGKVD
+493 STTRTFQAGKVD
-505 SQHSTFAKKFLEKSA
+505 SQYSTFAKKFLEKNT
-520 SQSETIS
+520 SQSETTS
-527 YSKEKE
+527 DSKEKE

-548 RMAHGKQPEMK
+548 RMAHGKQLEMK
-559 LAVKIIT
+559 LAVEIIT
-566 SVFNCSGK
+566 SLINSSGK

-579 FDIHLNMIHTEL
+579 FEIHLNMIHTEL

-602 VDGLLLEDTTNFQF
+602 VDGLLLENTTNFQF
-616 STSVSGSQRFIAL
+616 PTIVSGSQRFIAL

-653 EHKEFN
+653 EHKEFK

-699 LSHNIVVLQKVAYP
+699 LSHNIVVLQNVAYP
-713 TLQLLSFATGS
+713 TLQLLSFATDS

-738 GKPVTIDTWE
+738 GRPVAIDTWE

-778 EFKKESG
+778 EFKIENG
-785 TFKGKVVFGNDFV
+785 TFEGKLAFGYDTM
-798 TLKFRTQSTVTTL
+798 TLKFGTQSTITPL

>member
-11 QQTADNLDTVSV
+11 QPTAENLVTVSV
-23 RENAT
+23 CENAT
-28 GSAMGECDL
+28 DSAMGDRDL
-37 DGESGKVCVVGE
+37 GGESGEVCVVGE

-57 TDGEDDNISWY
+57 SDEEDDNISWY
-68 FDGHIPG
+68 FDGHTPG
-75 PDGRIPGID
+75 PDGHIPGID
-84 DLARG
+84 DVAQG

-97 INHIPGIDNLA
+97 INHIPGIDNLT
-108 QGVNDRIPTVINHL
+108 QRVNVHIPQVINHL
-122 PGASGIVD
+122 PGTNGIVD

-141 KTLLHSI
+141 KTLLHGM
-148 IPKPKQASK
+148 IPKPKEASK
-157 NDDLFPDLR
+157 KDDLSHDL
-166 SDDCVVG
+166 SSVDWVV
-173 SEKNQGRILS
+173 SSKKSQGRILP

-190 MDCLRDRS
+190 MDCLRDRNR
-198 IHVTSLTSTSGN
+198 HVTRMTSTSLN
-210 YDSLDKVQKISDKDV
+210 SDSVGKVQKITDRCV
-225 FLGERENREINQSN
+225 FLCERENRERLSN
-239 SRKKFYGKPL
+239 SREKFYGKPL

-254 HMGCISTALSSKSAS
+254 HMGCISTALYSKTPT
-269 KDDEEDE
+269 KDEEEDE

-283 AVSNSSKSA
+283 AVSNSSNSA

-308 ELKNLGNEVTKLS
+308 ELKNVGNEVTKVS
-321 VEEKT
+321 IEEKP
-326 KDSSSTVGESKS
+326 KDSSSTGGESKS

-343 PEKET
+343 REKET

-377 TDKEITDR
+377 ADKEITDR
-385 LLFLVGQKLES
+385 LLFLVTQKLES

-417 ISSSEES
+417 KSNSEES

-437 QTTDIL
+437 QTSDIL
-443 SHGDFSARNSTN
+443 PHGDFSARNSTD
-455 KQGRTGVQNLVKSTL
+455 KQGWTGVQDLVQSTP
-470 LRPNLSEEKSENVL
+470 LRSNLSEEKSENVL
-484 NGKTTQAVQ
+484 NGKTTVQ
-493 STTRNVQAGKVD
+493 STTRTVEAGKVD
-505 SQHSTFAKKFLEKSA
+505 SQHSTVAKKFLEKNT
-520 SQSETIS
+520 SQSETTS
-527 YSKEKE
+527 DSKEKE
-533 KCLGSNEELLTRLGD
+533 KCLGGNEELLTRLGD
-548 RMAHGKQPEMK
+548 RMALGKQLEMK
-559 LAVKIIT
+559 LAVEIIT
-566 SVFNCSGK
+566 SLINSSGK
-574 ASLEE
+574 ASLQE
-579 FDIHLNMIHTEL
+579 FEIHLNMIHTEL

-602 VDGLLLEDTTNFQF
+602 VDGLLLENTTNFQF
-616 STSVSGSQRFIAL
+616 STIVSGSQRFIAL

-653 EHKEFN
+653 EHKEFK
-659 DAISTQEE
+659 DTFSTREE

-684 LVTKGVVQDSILDYC
+684 LIAKGIVQDSILDYC
-699 LSHNIVVLQKVAYP
+699 LSHNIVVLQNVAYP

>member
-1 MEALRDPHNA
+1 MEALRDPHDA
-11 QQTADNLDTVSV
+11 QQTAENVRTVRV

-28 GSAMGECDL
+28 GSATGDGDL
-37 DGESGKVCVVGE
+37 GGESGKVCVVGE
-49 GDGHADRN
+49 GGGHADRN
-57 TDGEDDNISWY
+57 SDGEDDNISWY

-75 PDGRIPGID
+75 PDGHILGID
-84 DLARG
+84 DLAQG

-108 QGVNDRIPTVINHL
+108 QGVNDRIPLVINH
-122 PGASGIVD
+122 PSGANGIVD
-130 MENVDDSHSVS
+130 MENVDDSHLVS
-141 KTLLHSI
+141 KTLLHSM
-148 IPKPKQASK
+148 IPKPKQASN
-157 NDDLFPDLR
+157 NDDLFPNLN
-166 SDDCVVG
+166 SDDWVVR
-173 SEKNQGRILS
+173 SEKNQGRILP

-190 MDCLRDRS
+190 MDCLTDRS
-198 IHVTSLTSTSGN
+198 RHVTRTTATSGN
-210 YDSLDKVQKISDKDV
+210 DDSLDKVQKITDKDA
-225 FLGERENREINQSN
+225 FLGERENRERLSN

-254 HMGCISTALSSKSAS
+254 HMGCISTALYQKSAS

-283 AVSNSSKSA
+283 AVSNSSKIT
-292 LHSYSQGL
+292 LHSYSQDL

-308 ELKNLGNEVTKLS
+308 KLKNLGNEVTK
-321 VEEKT
+321 VEEKRN
-326 KDSSSTVGESKS
+326 DNSFTVGESKS

-343 PEKET
+343 REKET

-377 TDKEITDR
+377 KDKEITDR
-385 LLFLVGQKLES
+385 LLLLVTQKLES

-424 VLAASSSRMTRLN
+424 VLAASSSSRMTRLN

-443 SHGDFSARNSTN
+443 PHGDFSAKSSTD
-455 KQGRTGVQNLVKSTL
+455 KQGQTGVQNMVQPTP

-484 NGKTTQAVQ
+484 NGKTSVQ
-493 STTRNVQAGKVD
+493 STTRTFQAGKVD
-505 SQHSTFAKKFLEKSA
+505 SQYSTFAKKFLEKNT
-520 SQSETIS
+520 SQSETTS
-527 YSKEKE
+527 DSKEKE

-548 RMAHGKQPEMK
+548 RMAHGKQLEMK
-559 LAVKIIT
+559 LAVEIIT
-566 SVFNCSGK
+566 SLINSSGK

-579 FDIHLNMIHTEL
+579 FEIHLNMIHTEL
-591 IFGPPS
+591 MFGPPS

-602 VDGLLLEDTTNFQF
+602 VDSLLLENTTNFQF
-616 STSVSGSQRFIAL
+616 PTIVSGSQRFIAL

-653 EHKEFN
+653 EHKEFK

-699 LSHNIVVLQKVAYP
+699 LSHNIVVLQNVAYP
-713 TLQLLSFATGS
+713 TLQLLSFATDS

-738 GKPVTIDTWE
+738 GRPVTIDTWE

-778 EFKKESG
+778 EFKIENG
-785 TFKGKVVFGNDFV
+785 TFEGKLAFGYDTM
-798 TLKFRTQSTVTTL
+798 TLKFRTQSTITPL

>member
-1 MEALRDPHNA
+1 MEALQDPHNA
-11 QQTADNLDTVSV
+11 QQTAENVDTVSV
-23 RENAT
+23 RENST
-28 GSAMGECDL
+28 GSAMGDCDL
-37 DGESGKVCVVGE
+37 GGESGEVCVVG
-49 GDGHADRN
+49 GDGGHADRN
-57 TDGEDDNISWY
+57 SDGEDDNISWY

-75 PDGRIPGID
+75 PDGHILGID
-84 DLARG
+84 DLAQG

-108 QGVNDRIPTVINHL
+108 QGVNDRIPLVINH
-122 PGASGIVD
+122 PSGANGIVD
-130 MENVDDSHSVS
+130 MENVDDSHLVS
-141 KTLLHSI
+141 KTLLHSM
-148 IPKPKQASK
+148 IPKPKQASN
-157 NDDLFPDLR
+157 NDDLFPDLN
-166 SDDCVVG
+166 SDDWVVR
-173 SEKNQGRILS
+173 SEKNQGRILP

-190 MDCLRDRS
+190 MDCLTDRS
-198 IHVTSLTSTSGN
+198 RHVTRTTATSGN
-210 YDSLDKVQKISDKDV
+210 DDSLDKVQKITDKDA
-225 FLGERENREINQSN
+225 FLGERENRERLSN

-254 HMGCISTALSSKSAS
+254 HMGCISTALYQKSAS

-283 AVSNSSKSA
+283 AVLNSSKIT
-292 LHSYSQGL
+292 LHSYSQDL

-308 ELKNLGNEVTKLS
+308 KLKNLGNEVTK
-321 VEEKT
+321 VEEKRN
-326 KDSSSTVGESKS
+326 DNSFTVGESKS

-343 PEKET
+343 REKET

-377 TDKEITDR
+377 KDKEITDR
-385 LLFLVGQKLES
+385 LLFLVTQKLES

-417 ISSSEES
+417 KSNSEES

-443 SHGDFSARNSTN
+443 PHGDFSAKSSTD
-455 KQGRTGVQNLVKSTL
+455 KQGRTGVQNMVLSTP

-484 NGKTTQAVQ
+484 NGKTTVQ
-493 STTRNVQAGKVD
+493 STTRTFQAGKVD
-505 SQHSTFAKKFLEKSA
+505 SQYSTFAKKFLEKNT
-520 SQSETIS
+520 SQSETTS
-527 YSKEKE
+527 DSKEKE

-548 RMAHGKQPEMK
+548 RMAHGKQLEMK
-559 LAVKIIT
+559 LAVEIIT
-566 SVFNCSGK
+566 SLINSSGK
-574 ASLEE
+574 ASLQE
-579 FDIHLNMIHTEL
+579 FEIHLNMIHTEL

-602 VDGLLLEDTTNFQF
+602 VDGLLLENTTNFQF
-616 STSVSGSQRFIAL
+616 PTIVSGSQRFIAL

-653 EHKEFN
+653 EHKEFK

-699 LSHNIVVLQKVAYP
+699 LSHNIVVLQNVAYP
-713 TLQLLSFATGS
+713 TLQLLSFATDS

-738 GKPVTIDTWE
+738 GRPVTIDTWE

-778 EFKKESG
+778 EFKIENG
-785 TFKGKVVFGNDFV
+785 TFEGKLAFGYDTM
-798 TLKFRTQSTVTTL
+798 TLKFGTQSTITPL

>member
-1 MEALRDPHNA
+1 MEALQDPHNA
-11 QQTADNLDTVSV
+11 QQTAENVDTVSV
-23 RENAT
+23 RENST
-28 GSAMGECDL
+28 GSAMGDCDL
-37 DGESGKVCVVGE
+37 GGESGEVCVVG
-49 GDGHADRN
+49 GDGGHADRN
-57 TDGEDDNISWY
+57 SDGEDDNISWY

-75 PDGRIPGID
+75 PDGHILGID
-84 DLARG
+84 DLAQE

-108 QGVNDRIPTVINHL
+108 QGVNDRIPLVINH
-122 PGASGIVD
+122 PSGANGIVD
-130 MENVDDSHSVS
+130 MENVDDSHLVS
-141 KTLLHSI
+141 KTLLHSM
-148 IPKPKQASK
+148 IPKPKQASN
-157 NDDLFPDLR
+157 NDDLFPNLN
-166 SDDCVVG
+166 SDDWVVR
-173 SEKNQGRILS
+173 SEKNQGRILP

-190 MDCLRDRS
+190 MDCLTDRS
-198 IHVTSLTSTSGN
+198 RHVTRTTATSGN
-210 YDSLDKVQKISDKDV
+210 DDSLDKVQKITDKDA
-225 FLGERENREINQSN
+225 FLGERENRERLSN

-254 HMGCISTALSSKSAS
+254 HMGCISTALYQKSAS

-283 AVSNSSKSA
+283 AVSNSSKIT
-292 LHSYSQGL
+292 LHSYSQDL

-308 ELKNLGNEVTKLS
+308 KLKDLGNEVTK
-321 VEEKT
+321 VEEKRN
-326 KDSSSTVGESKS
+326 DNSFTVGESKS

-343 PEKET
+343 REKET

-377 TDKEITDR
+377 KDKEITDR
-385 LLFLVGQKLES
+385 LLFLVTQKLES
-396 KGKAAR
+396 KGKVAR

-417 ISSSEES
+417 KSNSEES

-443 SHGDFSARNSTN
+443 PHGDFSTKSSTD
-455 KQGRTGVQNLVKSTL
+455 KQGQTGVQNMVQPTP

-484 NGKTTQAVQ
+484 NGKTSVQ
-493 STTRNVQAGKVD
+493 STTRTFQAGKVD
-505 SQHSTFAKKFLEKSA
+505 SQYSTFAKKFLEKNT
-520 SQSETIS
+520 SQSETTS
-527 YSKEKE
+527 DSKEKE

-548 RMAHGKQPEMK
+548 RMAHGKQLEMK
-559 LAVKIIT
+559 LAVEIIT
-566 SVFNCSGK
+566 SLINSSGK

-579 FDIHLNMIHTEL
+579 FEIHLNMIHTEL

-602 VDGLLLEDTTNFQF
+602 VDGLLLENTTNFQF
-616 STSVSGSQRFIAL
+616 PTIVSGSQRFIAL

-653 EHKEFN
+653 EHKEFK

-699 LSHNIVVLQKVAYP
+699 LSHNIVVLQNVAYP
-713 TLQLLSFATGS
+713 TLQLLSFATDS

-738 GKPVTIDTWE
+738 GRPVAIDTWE

-778 EFKKESG
+778 EFKIENG
-785 TFKGKVVFGNDFV
+785 TFEGKLAFGYDTM
-798 TLKFRTQSTVTTL
+798 TLKFGTQSTITPL

>member
-1 MEALRDPHNA
+1 MEALQDPHNA
-11 QQTADNLDTVSV
+11 QQTAENVDTVSV
-23 RENAT
+23 RENST
-28 GSAMGECDL
+28 GSAMGDCDL
-37 DGESGKVCVVGE
+37 GGESGEVCVVG
-49 GDGHADRN
+49 GDGGHADRN
-57 TDGEDDNISWY
+57 SDGEDDNISWY

-75 PDGRIPGID
+75 PDGHILGID
-84 DLARG
+84 DLAQG

-108 QGVNDRIPTVINHL
+108 QGVNDRIPLVINH
-122 PGASGIVD
+122 PSCANGIVD
-130 MENVDDSHSVS
+130 MENVDDSHLVS
-141 KTLLHSI
+141 KTLLHSM
-148 IPKPKQASK
+148 IPKPKQASN
-157 NDDLFPDLR
+157 NDDLFPNLN
-166 SDDCVVG
+166 SDDWVVR
-173 SEKNQGRILS
+173 SEKNQGRILP

-190 MDCLRDRS
+190 MDCLTDRS
-198 IHVTSLTSTSGN
+198 RHVTRTTATSGN
-210 YDSLDKVQKISDKDV
+210 DDSLDKVQKITDKDA
-225 FLGERENREINQSN
+225 FLGERENRERLSN

-254 HMGCISTALSSKSAS
+254 HMGCISTALYQKSAS

-283 AVSNSSKSA
+283 AVSNSSKIT
-292 LHSYSQGL
+292 LHSYSQDL

-308 ELKNLGNEVTKLS
+308 KLKNLGNEVTK
-321 VEEKT
+321 VEEERN
-326 KDSSSTVGESKS
+326 DNSFTVGESKS

-343 PEKET
+343 REKET

-377 TDKEITDR
+377 KDKEITDR
-385 LLFLVGQKLES
+385 LLFLVTQKLES

-417 ISSSEES
+417 KSNSEES

-443 SHGDFSARNSTN
+443 PHGDFSAKSSTD
-455 KQGRTGVQNLVKSTL
+455 KQGQTGVQNMVQPTP

-484 NGKTTQAVQ
+484 NGKTSVQ
-493 STTRNVQAGKVD
+493 STTRTFQAGKVD
-505 SQHSTFAKKFLEKSA
+505 SQYSTFAKKFLEKNT
-520 SQSETIS
+520 SQSETTS
-527 YSKEKE
+527 DSKEKE

-548 RMAHGKQPEMK
+548 RMAHGKQLEMK
-559 LAVKIIT
+559 LAVEIIT
-566 SVFNCSGK
+566 SLINSSGK

-579 FDIHLNMIHTEL
+579 FEIHLNMIHTEL

-602 VDGLLLEDTTNFQF
+602 VDGLLLENTTNFQF
-616 STSVSGSQRFIAL
+616 PTIVSGSQRFIAL

-653 EHKEFN
+653 EHKEFK

-699 LSHNIVVLQKVAYP
+699 LSHNIVVLQNVAYP
-713 TLQLLSFATGS
+713 TLQLLSFATDS

-738 GKPVTIDTWE
+738 GRPVTIDTWE

-768 VRKLQFVLIK
+768 VRKLQFVLIT
-778 EFKKESG
+778 EFKIENG
-785 TFKGKVVFGNDFV
+785 TFEGKLAFGYDTM
-798 TLKFRTQSTVTTL
+798 TLKFGTQSTITPL

>member
-11 QQTADNLDTVSV
+11 QQTAENLHTVSV

-28 GSAMGECDL
+28 GSAMGDCDL
-37 DGESGKVCVVGE
+37 GGESGKVCVVGE

-57 TDGEDDNISWY
+57 SDGEDDNISWY
-68 FDGHIPG
+68 FDGRTAG
-75 PDGRIPGID
+75 PDGHIPWMD
-84 DLARG
+84 NVAQG

-108 QGVNDRIPTVINHL
+108 QGVNDRIPLVINHP
-122 PGASGIVD
+122 PG
-130 MENVDDSHSVS
+130 VDDSHSVS
-141 KTLLHSI
+141 KTLLHSM
-148 IPKPKQASK
+148 IPQPKQASK
-157 NDDLFPDLR
+157 NYDLFPDLS
-166 SDDCVVG
+166 SDDWVVR
-173 SEKNQGRILS
+173 SEKP

-190 MDCLRDRS
+190 MDCLTDRS
-198 IHVTSLTSTSGN
+198 RHVTRMKSSSGN
-210 YDSLDKVQKISDKDV
+210 YDSLDKVQKITDKDAA
-225 FLGERENREINQSN
+225 FLGDRENRERLSN

-249 TKTSQ
+249 TKTAQ
-254 HMGCISTALSSKSAS
+254 HMGGISTALYPKSAS

-292 LHSYSQGL
+292 LHSYSEGL

-308 ELKNLGNEVTKLS
+308 DLKNLENEVTKLS
-321 VEEKT
+321 VEQKP
-326 KDSSSTVGESKS
+326 KDNSSTVGESKS
-338 IAAEA
+338 VAAKA
-343 PEKET
+343 REKET
-348 GPNVQ
+348 GANVQ
-353 SKPKS
+353 SKTKS

-377 TDKEITDR
+377 TDKEIADR
-385 LLFLVGQKLES
+385 LLFLVTQKLES
-396 KGKAAR
+396 KGKAGR

-443 SHGDFSARNSTN
+443 PYGDFSARNSTD
-455 KQGRTGVQNLVKSTL
+455 KQGRTGVQNLLQSTPL
-470 LRPNLSEEKSENVL
+470 IPNVSEEKSENVL
-484 NGKTTQAVQ
+484 NGKTTVQ

-505 SQHSTFAKKFLEKSA
+505 SQHSTFAKKFLEKNT
-520 SQSETIS
+520 SQSETTS
-527 YSKEKE
+527 DSKEKE
-533 KCLGSNEELLTRLGD
+533 KCLGSNEQLLTRLGD
-548 RMAHGKQPEMK
+548 RMAHGKQLEMK
-559 LAVKIIT
+559 LAVEIIT
-566 SVFNCSGK
+566 SFFNSSGK

-579 FDIHLNMIHTEL
+579 FEIHLNMIHTEL

-602 VDGLLLEDTTNFQF
+602 VDGLLLKNTTNFQF
-616 STSVSGSQRFIAL
+616 STIVSGSQRFIAL

-643 NNEIQIHRII
+643 NNEVQIHRII
-653 EHKEFN
+653 EHKEFK
-659 DAISTQEE
+659 DTFSTQEK

-673 TSSLRDHKIGV
+673 TSSLKDHKIGV
-684 LVTKGVVQDSILDYC
+684 LVAKGVVQDSILDYC
-699 LSHNIVVLQKVAYP
+699 LSHNIVVLQNVAYL

-738 GKPVTIDTWE
+738 GRPVTIDTWD

-762 SGNSCD
+762 SGNSCN

-778 EFKKESG
+778 EFKIENG
-785 TFKGKVVFGNDFV
+785 TFEGKLVFGNDTV
-798 TLKFRTQSTVTTL
+798 TLKFRTQSTITPL

>member
-1 MEALRDPHNA
+1 MEALQDPHNA
-11 QQTADNLDTVSV
+11 QQTAENVDTVSV
-23 RENAT
+23 RENST
-28 GSAMGECDL
+28 GSAMGDCDL
-37 DGESGKVCVVGE
+37 GGESGEVCVVG
-49 GDGHADRN
+49 GDGGHADRN
-57 TDGEDDNISWY
+57 SDGEDDNISWY
-68 FDGHIPG
+68 FDGHTPG
-75 PDGRIPGID
+75 PDGHFSGID
-84 DLARG
+84 DIAQG

-97 INHIPGIDNLA
+97 INHILGIDNLA
-108 QGVNDRIPTVINHL
+108 QGVNDRIPLVINHL
-122 PGASGIVD
+122 PGANGIVD

-141 KTLLHSI
+141 KTLLHSM
-148 IPKPKQASK
+148 IPKPKQVSK
-157 NDDLFPDLR
+157 NGLFPDLR
-166 SDDCVVG
+166 SDDWVVR
-173 SEKNQGRILS
+173 SKKNQGRILP

-190 MDCLRDRS
+190 MDCLRGRS
-198 IHVTSLTSTSGN
+198 RHATRMTSTSGN
-210 YDSLDKVQKISDKDV
+210 YDSLDKVQKITDKDA
-225 FLGERENREINQSN
+225 FLGERENGERLSN
-239 SRKKFYGKPL
+239 SRKKLYGKPL

-254 HMGCISTALSSKSAS
+254 HMGCISTALYPKSAS

-292 LHSYSQGL
+292 LHSYSQDL
-300 LFNNTSGS
+300 LFDNTSGS

-321 VEEKT
+321 VEEKP
-326 KDSSSTVGESKS
+326 KDNSSTVGESKS
-338 IAAEA
+338 ITAEA
-343 PEKET
+343 REKET

-385 LLFLVGQKLES
+385 LLFLVTQKLES

-402 TQFKLSEIYKGSRHF
+402 TQSKLSEIYKGSRHF
-417 ISSSEES
+417 ESSSEES
-424 VLAASSSRMTRLN
+424 NLASSFSRMTRLK
-437 QTTDIL
+437 QTSDIL
-443 SHGDFSARNSTN
+443 PHGDFSARNSTD
-455 KQGRTGVQNLVKSTL
+455 KQGWTGVQDLVQSTP

-484 NGKTTQAVQ
+484 NGKTTVQ
-493 STTRNVQAGKVD
+493 STTGTFQAGKVD
-505 SQHSTFAKKFLEKSA
+505 SQYSTFAKKFLEKNT
-520 SQSETIS
+520 SQSETTS
-527 YSKEKE
+527 DSKEKE

-548 RMAHGKQPEMK
+548 RMAHGKQLEMK
-559 LAVKIIT
+559 LAVEIIT
-566 SVFNCSGK
+566 SLINSSGK

-579 FDIHLNMIHTEL
+579 FEIHLNMIHTEL

-602 VDGLLLEDTTNFQF
+602 VDGLLLENTTNFQF
-616 STSVSGSQRFIAL
+616 STIVSGSQRFIAL
-629 VNGDVTADFRHTGL
+629 VNGDVTAEFRHTGL
-643 NNEIQIHRII
+643 NNEVQIHRVI
-653 EHKEFN
+653 EHQEFK

-673 TSSLRDHKIGV
+673 ASSLRDHKIGV

-699 LSHNIVVLQKVAYP
+699 LSHNIVVLQNVAYP

-738 GKPVTIDTWE
+738 GRPVTIDTWE

-754 VVRQSKVE
+754 LVRQSKVE
-762 SGNSCD
+762 SGNSCN

-778 EFKKESG
+778 EFKKENG
-785 TFKGKVVFGNDFV
+785 TFKGKLVFGNDSV
-798 TLKFRTQSTVTTL
+798 TLKFKTQSTATTL

-817 GYY
+817 GYYY

>member
-1 MEALRDPHNA
+1 MEALQDPHNA
-11 QQTADNLDTVSV
+11 QQTAENVDTVSV
-23 RENAT
+23 CENST
-28 GSAMGECDL
+28 GSAMGDCDL
-37 DGESGKVCVVGE
+37 GGESGEVCVVG
-49 GDGHADRN
+49 GDGGHADRN
-57 TDGEDDNISWY
+57 SDGEDDNISWY
-68 FDGHIPG
+68 FDGHTPG
-75 PDGRIPGID
+75 PDGHFSGID
-84 DLARG
+84 DIAQG

-97 INHIPGIDNLA
+97 INHILGIDNLA
-108 QGVNDRIPTVINHL
+108 QGVNDRIPLVINHL
-122 PGASGIVD
+122 PGANGIVD

-141 KTLLHSI
+141 KTLLHSM

-157 NDDLFPDLR
+157 NGLFPDLR
-166 SDDCVVG
+166 SDDWVVR
-173 SEKNQGRILS
+173 SKKNQGRILP

-190 MDCLRDRS
+190 MDCLRGRS
-198 IHVTSLTSTSGN
+198 RHATRMTSTSGN
-210 YDSLDKVQKISDKDV
+210 YDSLDKVQKITDKDA
-225 FLGERENREINQSN
+225 FLGERENGERLSN

-254 HMGCISTALSSKSAS
+254 HMGCISTALYPKSAS

-283 AVSNSSKSA
+283 AVSNSSKST

-321 VEEKT
+321 VEEKP
-326 KDSSSTVGESKS
+326 KDNSSTVGESKS

-343 PEKET
+343 REKET

-377 TDKEITDR
+377 ADKEITDR
-385 LLFLVGQKLES
+385 LLFLVTQKLES
-396 KGKAAR
+396 KGKAAT

-424 VLAASSSRMTRLN
+424 VLAASSSIMTCLN

-443 SHGDFSARNSTN
+443 PHGDFSARNSTD
-455 KQGRTGVQNLVKSTL
+455 KQGRTGVQNLTQSTPL
-470 LRPNLSEEKSENVL
+470 KPNLSEEKSENVL
-484 NGKTTQAVQ
+484 NGKTTVQ
-493 STTRNVQAGKVD
+493 STTRTFQEGKVD
-505 SQHSTFAKKFLEKSA
+505 SQHSTFPKKFLEKNT
-520 SQSETIS
+520 SQSETTS
-527 YSKEKE
+527 DSKEKE

-548 RMAHGKQPEMK
+548 RMAHGKQLEMK
-559 LAVKIIT
+559 LAVEIIT
-566 SVFNCSGK
+566 SLINSSGK

-579 FDIHLNMIHTEL
+579 FEIHLNMIHTEL

-602 VDGLLLEDTTNFQF
+602 VDGLLLENTTNFQF
-616 STSVSGSQRFIAL
+616 STIVSGSQRFIAL

-653 EHKEFN
+653 EHKEFK

-699 LSHNIVVLQKVAYP
+699 LSHNIVVLQDVAYP

-724 VMVTYL
+724 VMMTYL

-811 PQSLGE
+811 PQSLRE

>member
-11 QQTADNLDTVSV
+11 QQTAENVHTVRV

-28 GSAMGECDL
+28 GSATGDGDL
-37 DGESGKVCVVGE
+37 GGESGKVCVVGE
-49 GDGHADRN
+49 GGGHADRN
-57 TDGEDDNISWY
+57 SDGEDDNISWY

-75 PDGRIPGID
+75 PDGHVPGID
-84 DLARG
+84 DVAQG

-108 QGVNDRIPTVINHL
+108 QGVNVHIPQVISHL
-122 PGASGIVD
+122 PGANGIVD

-141 KTLLHSI
+141 KTLLHSKV
-148 IPKPKQASK
+148 PKRKWASK
-157 NDDLFPDLR
+157 KDDLSPDL
-166 SDDCVVG
+166 SSVDWVVS
-173 SEKNQGRILS
+173 SEKSHGRILP

-198 IHVTSLTSTSGN
+198 RHVTRMTSTSGN
-210 YDSLDKVQKISDKDV
+210 CDSLDKVQKITDKDAFV
-225 FLGERENREINQSN
+225 GERENRERLSN
-239 SRKKFYGKPL
+239 SRKKVYGKPL
-249 TKTSQ
+249 TKTAQ
-254 HMGCISTALSSKSAS
+254 HMGCISTALYPKSAS

-283 AVSNSSKSA
+283 AVSNSSKST

-321 VEEKT
+321 VEEKRN
-326 KDSSSTVGESKS
+326 DNSFTVGESKS

-343 PEKET
+343 REKET

-385 LLFLVGQKLES
+385 LLFLVTQKLES

-424 VLAASSSRMTRLN
+424 VLAASSSSRMTRLN

-443 SHGDFSARNSTN
+443 PHGDFSAKSSTD
-455 KQGRTGVQNLVKSTL
+455 KQGRTGVQNMVLSTP

-484 NGKTTQAVQ
+484 NGKTTVQ
-493 STTRNVQAGKVD
+493 STTRTFQAGKVD
-505 SQHSTFAKKFLEKSA
+505 SQYSTFAKKFLEKNT
-520 SQSETIS
+520 SQSETTS
-527 YSKEKE
+527 DSKEKE

-548 RMAHGKQPEMK
+548 RMAHGKQLEIK
-559 LAVKIIT
+559 LAVEIIT
-566 SVFNCSGK
+566 SLINSSGK
-574 ASLEE
+574 ASLQE
-579 FDIHLNMIHTEL
+579 FEIHLNMIHTEL

-602 VDGLLLEDTTNFQF
+602 VDGLLLENTTKFQF
-616 STSVSGSQRFIAL
+616 STIVSGSQRFIAL

-643 NNEIQIHRII
+643 NKEVQIHRII
-653 EHKEFN
+653 EHKEFK
-659 DAISTQEE
+659 DTFSTQEE
-667 YWYQRN
+667 YWNQRN

-684 LVTKGVVQDSILDYC
+684 LVAKGIVQDSILDYC
-699 LSHNIVVLQKVAYP
+699 LSHNIVVLQNVAYP

-738 GKPVTIDTWE
+738 GRPVTIDTWE

-778 EFKKESG
+778 EFKIENG
-785 TFKGKVVFGNDFV
+785 TFEGKLAFGYDTM
-798 TLKFRTQSTVTTL
+798 TLKFRTQSTITPL

>member
-1 MEALRDPHNA
+1 MEALQDPHNA
-11 QQTADNLDTVSV
+11 QQTAENVDTVSV
-23 RENAT
+23 RENST
-28 GSAMGECDL
+28 GSAMGDCDL
-37 DGESGKVCVVGE
+37 GGESGEVCVVGLD
-49 GDGHADRN
+49 GGHADRN
-57 TDGEDDNISWY
+57 SDGEDDNISWY
-68 FDGHIPG
+68 FDGHTPG
-75 PDGRIPGID
+75 PDGHFSGID
-84 DLARG
+84 DIAQG

-108 QGVNDRIPTVINHL
+108 QGVNVQIPQVISHL
-122 PGASGIVD
+122 PGANGIVD

-141 KTLLHSI
+141 KTLLHSK
-148 IPKPKQASK
+148 IPKPKRASK
-157 NDDLFPDLR
+157 KDLSPDL
-166 SDDCVVG
+166 SSVDWVFS
-173 SEKNQGRILS
+173 SEKSHGRILP

-190 MDCLRDRS
+190 MDCLTDRS
-198 IHVTSLTSTSGN
+198 RHVTRMTSTSGN
-210 YDSLDKVQKISDKDV
+210 CDSLDKVQKITDKDA
-225 FLGERENREINQSN
+225 FLGERENRERLSN
-239 SRKKFYGKPL
+239 SRKKVYRKPL
-249 TKTSQ
+249 TKTAQ
-254 HMGCISTALSSKSAS
+254 HMGCISTALYPKSAS

-283 AVSNSSKSA
+283 AVSNSSKST

-321 VEEKT
+321 VEEKR

-338 IAAEA
+338 VAAEA
-343 PEKET
+343 REKET
-348 GPNVQ
+348 GANVQ
-353 SKPKS
+353 SKPKF

-377 TDKEITDR
+377 ADKEITDR
-385 LLFLVGQKLES
+385 LLFLVTQKLES
-396 KGKAAR
+396 KGKAAT

-424 VLAASSSRMTRLN
+424 VLAASSSIMTCLN

-443 SHGDFSARNSTN
+443 PHGDFSARNSTD
-455 KQGRTGVQNLVKSTL
+455 KQGRTGVQNLTQSTPL
-470 LRPNLSEEKSENVL
+470 KPNLSEEKSENVL
-484 NGKTTQAVQ
+484 NGKTTVQ
-493 STTRNVQAGKVD
+493 STTRTFQEGKVD
-505 SQHSTFAKKFLEKSA
+505 SQHSTFPKKFLEKNT
-520 SQSETIS
+520 SQSETTS
-527 YSKEKE
+527 DSKEKE
-533 KCLGSNEELLTRLGD
+533 KCLGSNDELLTHLGD
-548 RMAHGKQPEMK
+548 RMAHGKELEMK
-559 LAVKIIT
+559 LAVEIIT
-566 SVFNCSGK
+566 SLINSSGK

-579 FDIHLNMIHTEL
+579 FEIHLNMIHTEL

-602 VDGLLLEDTTNFQF
+602 VDGLLLENTANFQF
-616 STSVSGSQRFIAL
+616 PTIVSGSQRFIAL
-629 VNGDVTADFRHTGL
+629 VSGDVTADFRHTGL
-643 NNEIQIHRII
+643 NNEVQIHRII
-653 EHKEFN
+653 EHKEFK
-659 DAISTQEE
+659 DAIFAQEE

-673 TSSLRDHKIGV
+673 TSSLRDHKIEV
-684 LVTKGVVQDSILDYC
+684 LVAKGIVQDSILDYC
-699 LSHNIVVLQKVAYP
+699 LSHNIVVLQNVAYP

-738 GKPVTIDTWE
+738 GRPVTIDTWE

-778 EFKKESG
+778 EFKMENG
-785 TFKGKVVFGNDFV
+785 TFEGKLAFGYDTM
-798 TLKFRTQSTVTTL
+798 TLKFRTQSTITPL
-811 PQSLGE
+811 PPSLGE

>member
-11 QQTADNLDTVSV
+11 QQTAENVHTVRV

-28 GSAMGECDL
+28 GSATGDGDL
-37 DGESGKVCVVGE
+37 GGESGKVCVVRE
-49 GDGHADRN
+49 GGGHADRN
-57 TDGEDDNISWY
+57 SDGEDDNISWY

-75 PDGRIPGID
+75 PDGHVPGID
-84 DLARG
+84 DVAQG

-108 QGVNDRIPTVINHL
+108 QGVNDRIPLVINH
-122 PGASGIVD
+122 PSGANGIVD
-130 MENVDDSHSVS
+130 MENVDDSHLVS
-141 KTLLHSI
+141 KTLLHSM
-148 IPKPKQASK
+148 IPKPKQASN
-157 NDDLFPDLR
+157 NDDLFPNLN
-166 SDDCVVG
+166 SDDWVVR
-173 SEKNQGRILS
+173 SEKNQGRILP

-190 MDCLRDRS
+190 MDCLTDRS
-198 IHVTSLTSTSGN
+198 RHVTRTTATSGN
-210 YDSLDKVQKISDKDV
+210 DDSLDKVQKITDKDA
-225 FLGERENREINQSN
+225 FLGERENRERLSN

-254 HMGCISTALSSKSAS
+254 HMGCISTALYQKSAS

-283 AVSNSSKSA
+283 AVSNSSKIT
-292 LHSYSQGL
+292 LHSYSQDL

-308 ELKNLGNEVTKLS
+308 KLKNLGNEVTK
-321 VEEKT
+321 VEEKRN
-326 KDSSSTVGESKS
+326 DNSFTVGESKS

-343 PEKET
+343 REKET

-377 TDKEITDR
+377 KDKEITDR
-385 LLFLVGQKLES
+385 LLFLVTQKLES
-396 KGKAAR
+396 KGKVAR

-417 ISSSEES
+417 KSNSEES

-443 SHGDFSARNSTN
+443 PHGDFSAKSSTD
-455 KQGRTGVQNLVKSTL
+455 KQGQTGVQNMVQPTP

-484 NGKTTQAVQ
+484 NGKTSVQ
-493 STTRNVQAGKVD
+493 STTRTFQAGKVD
-505 SQHSTFAKKFLEKSA
+505 SQYSTFAKKFLEKNT
-520 SQSETIS
+520 SQSETTS
-527 YSKEKE
+527 DSKEKE
-533 KCLGSNEELLTRLGD
+533 KCLSSNEELLTRLGD
-548 RMAHGKQPEMK
+548 RMAHGKQLEMK
-559 LAVKIIT
+559 LAVEIIT
-566 SVFNCSGK
+566 SLINSSGK

-579 FDIHLNMIHTEL
+579 FEIHLNMIHTEL

-602 VDGLLLEDTTNFQF
+602 VDGLLLENTTNFQF
-616 STSVSGSQRFIAL
+616 PTIVSGSQRFIAL

-653 EHKEFN
+653 EHKEFK

-699 LSHNIVVLQKVAYP
+699 LSHNIVVLQNVAYP
-713 TLQLLSFATGS
+713 TLQLLSFATDS

-738 GKPVTIDTWE
+738 GRPVAIDTWE

-778 EFKKESG
+778 EFKIENG
-785 TFKGKVVFGNDFV
+785 TFEGKLAFGYDTM
-798 TLKFRTQSTVTTL
+798 TLKFGTQSTITPL

>member
-1 MEALRDPHNA
+1 MEALQDPHNA
-11 QQTADNLDTVSV
+11 QQTAENVDTVSV
-23 RENAT
+23 RENST
-28 GSAMGECDL
+28 GSAMGDCDL
-37 DGESGKVCVVGE
+37 GGESGEVCVVG
-49 GDGHADRN
+49 GDGGHADRN
-57 TDGEDDNISWY
+57 SDGEDDNISWY

-75 PDGRIPGID
+75 PDGHILGID
-84 DLARG
+84 DLAQG

-108 QGVNDRIPTVINHL
+108 QGVNDRIPLVINH
-122 PGASGIVD
+122 PSGANGIVD
-130 MENVDDSHSVS
+130 MENVDDSHLVS
-141 KTLLHSI
+141 KTLLHSM
-148 IPKPKQASK
+148 IPKPKQASN
-157 NDDLFPDLR
+157 NDDLFPNLN
-166 SDDCVVG
+166 SDDWVVR
-173 SEKNQGRILS
+173 SEKNQGRILP

-190 MDCLRDRS
+190 MDCLTDRS
-198 IHVTSLTSTSGN
+198 RHVTRTTATSGN
-210 YDSLDKVQKISDKDV
+210 DDSLDKVQKITDKDA
-225 FLGERENREINQSN
+225 FLGERENRERLSN

-254 HMGCISTALSSKSAS
+254 HMGCISTALYQKSAS

-283 AVSNSSKSA
+283 AVSNSSKIT
-292 LHSYSQGL
+292 LHSYSQDL

-308 ELKNLGNEVTKLS
+308 KLKNLGNEVTK
-321 VEEKT
+321 VEEKRN
-326 KDSSSTVGESKS
+326 DNSFTVGESKS

-343 PEKET
+343 REKET

-377 TDKEITDR
+377 KDKEITDR
-385 LLFLVGQKLES
+385 LLFLVTQKLES

-417 ISSSEES
+417 KSNSEES

-443 SHGDFSARNSTN
+443 PHGDFSAKSSTD
-455 KQGRTGVQNLVKSTL
+455 KQGQTGVQNMVQPTP

-484 NGKTTQAVQ
+484 NGKTSVQ
-493 STTRNVQAGKVD
+493 STTRTFQAGKVD
-505 SQHSTFAKKFLEKSA
+505 SQYSTFAKKFLEKNT
-520 SQSETIS
+520 SQSETTS
-527 YSKEKE
+527 DSKEKE

-548 RMAHGKQPEMK
+548 RMAHGKQLEMK
-559 LAVKIIT
+559 LAVEIIT
-566 SVFNCSGK
+566 SLINSSGK

-579 FDIHLNMIHTEL
+579 FEIHLNMIHTEL

-602 VDGLLLEDTTNFQF
+602 VDGLLLENTTNFQF
-616 STSVSGSQRFIAL
+616 PTIVSGSQRFIAL

-653 EHKEFN
+653 EHKEFK

-699 LSHNIVVLQKVAYP
+699 LSHNIVVLQNVAYP
-713 TLQLLSFATGS
+713 PLQLLSFATDS

-738 GKPVTIDTWE
+738 GRPVTIDTWE

-768 VRKLQFVLIK
+768 VRKLQFVLIT
-778 EFKKESG
+778 EFKIENG
-785 TFKGKVVFGNDFV
+785 TFEGKLAFGYDTM
-798 TLKFRTQSTVTTL
+798 TLKFGTQSTITPL

>member
-1 MEALRDPHNA
+1 MEALQDPHNA
-11 QQTADNLDTVSV
+11 QQTAENVDTVSV
-23 RENAT
+23 RENST
-28 GSAMGECDL
+28 GSAMGDCDL
-37 DGESGKVCVVGE
+37 GGESGEVCVVG
-49 GDGHADRN
+49 GDGGHADRN
-57 TDGEDDNISWY
+57 SDGEDDNISWY
-68 FDGHIPG
+68 FDGHTPG
-75 PDGRIPGID
+75 PDGHFSGID
-84 DLARG
+84 DIAQG

-108 QGVNDRIPTVINHL
+108 QGVNDRIPLVINH
-122 PGASGIVD
+122 PSGANGIVD
-130 MENVDDSHSVS
+130 MENVDDSHLVS
-141 KTLLHSI
+141 KTLLHSM
-148 IPKPKQASK
+148 IPKPKQASN
-157 NDDLFPDLR
+157 NDDLFPNLN
-166 SDDCVVG
+166 SDDWVVR
-173 SEKNQGRILS
+173 SEKNQGRILP

-190 MDCLRDRS
+190 MDCLTDRS
-198 IHVTSLTSTSGN
+198 RHVTRTTATSGN
-210 YDSLDKVQKISDKDV
+210 DDSLDKVQKITDKDA
-225 FLGERENREINQSN
+225 FLGERENRERLSN

-254 HMGCISTALSSKSAS
+254 HMGCISTALYQKSAS

-283 AVSNSSKSA
+283 AVSNSSKIT
-292 LHSYSQGL
+292 LHSYSQDL

-308 ELKNLGNEVTKLS
+308 KLKNLGNEVTK
-321 VEEKT
+321 VEEKRN
-326 KDSSSTVGESKS
+326 DNSFTVGESKS

-343 PEKET
+343 REKET

-385 LLFLVGQKLES
+385 LLFLVTQKLES
-396 KGKAAR
+396 KGKVAR

-417 ISSSEES
+417 KSNSEES

-443 SHGDFSARNSTN
+443 PHGDFSAKRSTD
-455 KQGRTGVQNLVKSTL
+455 KQGQTGVQNMVQPTP

-484 NGKTTQAVQ
+484 NGKTTVQ
-493 STTRNVQAGKVD
+493 STTRTFQAGKVD
-505 SQHSTFAKKFLEKSA
+505 SQYSTFAKKFLGKNT
-520 SQSETIS
+520 SQSETTS
-527 YSKEKE
+527 DSKEKE
-533 KCLGSNEELLTRLGD
+533 KCLSSNEELLTRLGD
-548 RMAHGKQPEMK
+548 CMAHGKQLEMK
-559 LAVKIIT
+559 LAVEIIT
-566 SVFNCSGK
+566 SLINSSGK

-579 FDIHLNMIHTEL
+579 FEIHLNMIHTEL

-602 VDGLLLEDTTNFQF
+602 VDGLLLENTSNFQF
-616 STSVSGSQRFIAL
+616 STIVSGSQRFIAL

-653 EHKEFN
+653 EHKEFK

-699 LSHNIVVLQKVAYP
+699 LSHNIVVLQNVAYP
-713 TLQLLSFATGS
+713 TLQLLSFATDS

-738 GKPVTIDTWE
+738 GRPVAIDTWE

-778 EFKKESG
+778 EFKIENG
-785 TFKGKVVFGNDFV
+785 TFEGKLAFGYDTM
-798 TLKFRTQSTVTTL
+798 TLKFGTQSTITPL